1 MSDPESLQLFIWVV
15 FVVVEGAPEPD
26 GLVEVVADVEG
37 GVVGAAVLVVDEPGH
52 LLGFTASLSQSCQE
66 MPRSK

>member
-52 LLGFTASLSQSCQE
+52 LLGS
-66 MPRSK
+66 R